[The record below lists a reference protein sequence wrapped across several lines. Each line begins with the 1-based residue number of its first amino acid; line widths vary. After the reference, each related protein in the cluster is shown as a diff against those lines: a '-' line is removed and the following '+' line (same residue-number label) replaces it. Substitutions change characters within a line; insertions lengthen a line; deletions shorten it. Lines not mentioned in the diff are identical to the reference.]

1 MFYLSEYPR
10 EKQRFFINRNVIK
23 IALYFCTYNLK
34 KALYFRHFWRAWKEK
49 NSHILLVEIVSFMYN
64 QDRSVCT
71 KWIKTKMCKK
81 IIKEET
87 EC

>member
-1 MFYLSEYPR
+1 MPCILYIQF
-10 EKQRFFINRNVIK
+10 EKSPVFP
-23 IALYFCTYNLK
+23 AL
-34 KALYFRHFWRAWKEK
+34 WRAWKEK